1 MATKL
6 RTVNSTKAAAM
17 PNKIFSPNRKP
28 PVFISA
34 TPEQH
39 ENSRPRTLP
48 DHAPRGER
56 RGEVHETGHSL
67 VSYGSYGIA
76 KRSGR
81 RRRQICGHVGN
92 IRIGEVMCRG
102 DRKSTRLNSSHRCI
116 SYAVF

>member
-17 PNKIFSPNRKP
+17 PNRIFSPNRKP

-48 DHAPRGER
+48 DHAARGER
-56 RGEVHETGHSL
+56 RGEVHETGRSL
-67 VSYGSYGIA
+67 IRLVVQISYGSYGIA

-92 IRIGEVMCRG
+92 ICIGEV
-102 DRKSTRLNSSHRCI
+102 
-116 SYAVF
+116 